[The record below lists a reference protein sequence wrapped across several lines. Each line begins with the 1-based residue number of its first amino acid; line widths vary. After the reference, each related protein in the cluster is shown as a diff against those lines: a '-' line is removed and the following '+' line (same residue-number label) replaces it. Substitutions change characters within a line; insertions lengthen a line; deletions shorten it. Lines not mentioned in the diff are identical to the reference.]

1 MRVVTPSQMQQLE
14 QRFMREQGVES
25 FELMARAADG
35 LADAAVRLLG
45 RANWP
50 PQDAGVPLDLPKLTG
65 MSAVVCC
72 GPGANG
78 GDGWA
83 LAWRLYDMN
92 CEVLALTHGTP
103 TPGSAAHRN
112 YLECA
117 ASWRSIRIIDLAGA
131 QLGDPEDGQA
141 LIEYLTGLCGTAMLR
156 AQLCVD
162 ALFGTG
168 LSRPLSGVYLGMSR
182 LMALIAESG
191 ARVLA
196 VDIPS
201 GLDGATGADT
211 GACPADMTVTFQ
223 HLKRGQL
230 FVSGQDVCGE
240 LICHDIGIPDAYAP
254 ADAPEYLRPAD
265 VRMPLRRHDSHKG
278 TYGHLLTVAGSHDYA
293 GAALLCVTSALRAGA
308 GLVTAGCVAELRP
321 LLQLSAPSAMAL
333 KLCDAD
339 VFDNSAV
346 ERARD
351 ALPGKTALAIG
362 PGMTRRTAPE
372 LLALLLSSG
381 LPAVVDADALN
392 LIALNPDLR
401 ALLGPRHVLTPHPG
415 EMARLLG
422 RAVADPAAD
431 AHALAAECGC
441 VVLLKGCATCI
452 SDGTRDYM
460 MNPGVPGMA
469 CGGSGD
475 VLTGVIGALLAQ
487 GIEPLRAAAWGA
499 LLHGRAGARA
509 QSRLGEVSMNASD
522 IVTELPGA
530 FMESM
535 AAARR

>member
-1 MRVVTPSQMQQLE
+1 MRVVTPNQMQQLE

-35 LADAAVRLLG
+35 LAAAAVRLLG
-45 RANWP
+45 RADWP
-50 PQDAGVPLDLPKLTG
+50 PRDAGVPLDLPKLTG
-65 MSAVVCC
+65 LSAVVCC

-83 LAWRLYDMN
+83 LARRLYDMN
-92 CEVLALTHGTP
+92 CEVLALTCGAP
-103 TPGSAAHRN
+103 APGSAAHRN
-112 YLECA
+112 YRECA

-131 QLGDPEDGQA
+131 PLDAPEDGAA
-141 LIEYLTGLCGTAMLR
+141 LLTYLTGLCGSAMLR

-182 LMALIAESG
+182 LMALIAADG

-201 GLDGATGADT
+201 GLDGLTGVDT

-230 FVSGQDVCGE
+230 LGSGQDVCGE
-240 LICHDIGIPDAYAP
+240 LRCHDIGIPEAYAP
-254 ADAPEYLRPAD
+254 ADAPEYLSPAD
-265 VRMPLRRHDSHKG
+265 VRMPRRRHDSHKG
-278 TYGHLLTVAGSHDYA
+278 TYGHLMAVAGSRDYA
-293 GAALLCVTSALRAGA
+293 GAALLCVSGALRAGA
-308 GLVTAGCVAELRP
+308 GLVTAGCVAGLRP

-333 KLCDAD
+333 ELCDSDA
-339 VFDNSAV
+339 FDATAV
-346 ERARD
+346 ERARA
-351 ALPGKTALAIG
+351 ALPGKTALALG
-362 PGMTRRTAPE
+362 PGITRRAAPE
-372 LLALLLSSG
+372 LIALLLGSG

-392 LIALNPDLR
+392 LIAQRPELR
-401 ALLGPRHVLTPHPG
+401 ALLGPHHVLTPHPG

-422 RAVADPAAD
+422 RAVADPVAD
-431 AHALAAECGC
+431 ARALAAECGC

-452 SDGTRDYM
+452 SDGARGLM
-460 MNPGVPGMA
+460 MAPGAPGMA

-509 QSRLGEVSMNASD
+509 QSRLGEVAMNASD
-522 IVTELPGA
+522 IVAELPGA
-530 FMESM
+530 FMEHM
-535 AAARR
+535 APARP